1 MQLSALVATGN
12 KMENLFSAVGK
23 VFSAHF
29 LHFMLS
35 FYSSELYVPVWELK
49 QPEIFHL
56 QYSLHKDVHFCA
68 TFLLLALVYAKKIYF
83 IAVYLRALI

>member
-35 FYSSELYVPVWELK
+35 FYSSELYVPVWE

-56 QYSLHKDVHFCA
+56 QNSFHKDVHFCA
-68 TFLLLALVYAKKIYF
+68 TFPLVYAKKIYF
-83 IAVYLRALI
+83 IASYLRALI